1 MKKITIYNDE
11 VGIKE
16 IAEIITK
23 YNLICEVMLD
33 LSKLNITSENALRE
47 IWNTIHAKVKD

>member
-33 LSKLNITSENALRE
+33 LSKLNKTSENALRE
-47 IWNTIHAKVKD
+47 IWNTIHAEVKN